1 MHNSHVT
8 CRTAARL
15 ERFAYQFALY
25 SVVGIFVGYGLFKFT
40 EHEAA
45 AIFPLVNH
53 HPLLGWLYLGLSVQT
68 VSNLVGTFELASAL
82 AMAYT
87 GDWRVRLA
95 GSLGVA
101 LTLIVTVSFLGTTPD
116 IGGGTFGF
124 LIKDLTLL
132 GVALL
137 VAARTFAQGHKH
149 ADHGP
154 CHPAL
159 R

>member
-15 ERFAYQFALY
+15 ERFAYHFALY
-25 SVVGIFVGYGLFKFT
+25 SVVAIFIGYGLFKFT
-40 EHEAA
+40 EREAA
-45 AIFPLVNH
+45 AIFPLVSH
-53 HPLLGWLYLGLSVQT
+53 HPLLSWLYLGLSVQS
-68 VSNLVGTFELASAL
+68 VSNLVGIFELASAL

-87 GDWRVRLA
+87 GHWRVRLA

-101 LTLIVTVSFLGTTPD
+101 LTLIVTVSFLVTTPD

-137 VAARTFAQGHKH
+137 VAARTFAQGHEQDAH
-149 ADHGP
+149 CPH
-154 CHPAL
+154 HPAL

>member
-1 MHNSHVT
+1 MQNSLVT
-8 CRTAARL
+8 CRASDRL
-15 ERFAYQFALY
+15 EHFAYQFALY
-25 SVVGIFVGYGLFKFT
+25 SVVGIFIGYGLFKFT
-40 EHEAA
+40 EREAA
-45 AIFPLVNH
+45 AIFPLVSQ

-87 GDWRVRLA
+87 GNWRVRLA

-101 LTLIVTVSFLGTTPD
+101 FTLIVTVSFLGTTPD
-116 IGGGTFGF
+116 IRGGTFGF

-137 VAARTFAQGHKH
+137 VATRTFAQGHKQDVH
-149 ADHGP
+149 SP
-154 CHPAL
+154 YHPAL

>member
-1 MHNSHVT
+1 MHNAHVT
-8 CRTAARL
+8 CRTATRL
-15 ERFAYQFALY
+15 ACFAYQFALY
-25 SVVGIFVGYGLFKFT
+25 SVVGIFIGYGLFKFT
-40 EHEAA
+40 EREAA
-45 AIFPLVNH
+45 AIFPLVSH
-53 HPLLGWLYLGLSVQT
+53 HPLLGWLYVGLSVQT

-87 GDWRVRLA
+87 GNWRVRLA

-101 LTLIVTVSFLGTTPD
+101 LTLIVTVSFIGTTPD

-137 VAARTFAQGHKH
+137 VAAHTFAQGHKQ
-149 ADHGP
+149 DVHGP
-154 CHPAL
+154 CLPAP